1 MEKKLSE
8 FSIGEKGIIKSVQN
22 VDHRIKRRLFD
33 MGVTSGAEVIMVKKA
48 PLGDPIE
55 VNIRGYELTLCK
67 SEAESVTMEAKE

>member
-48 PLGDPIE
+48 PLVDPIE
-55 VNIRGYELTLCK
+55 VNIRGYELTLRK